1 MREEQKKVIQKEM
14 DRLEHLGIIR
24 KGLTSYSSLVVLVK
38 RKNQNLYRV
47 CCDFHILNEK
57 LVKINHAFPL
67 VRDCIEQLGRKK
79 CHYLSTIDLRD
90 AFHTLRLALSSQKY
104 CGITP
109 YYDSPTYHYVCMGMG
124 MSVSPQIWQQ
134 FIHLVFQDD
143 LIKRKQNFD
152 IIMDDTFI
160 HSTAEE
166 HIHDLIDLFK
176 VLRKYGLKLSPH
188 KCQFFKK
195 KIVYMGLEF
204 QIQED
209 KVCYTPLKDKCD
221 AIRNLESPKTLRQ
234 TKAFCGMVNFLS
246 SFLPNLR
253 RLLIP
258 IYDLKKKVKKF
269 KWTEEAERAFNDIKK
284 LLINPPVLKASIP
297 DGLFHL
303 ESDTSREGMRGTLL
317 QKQGDEWVVIGYH
330 SKRLPKSAKNFGVT
344 ELELTGLL
352 VNIHGFMQL
361 LCNRYFEVLVDHKAI
376 EYMIKSKTESPTTR
390 LKTLLLKL
398 SEYTIDLKYQKGS
411 EIHTSDAL
419 SRLHNFTD
427 TPDQKDIIPL
437 NFLQHLTPHYTEHLY
452 SHLVENLYMHKTKTL
467 DTIPVK

>member
-1 MREEQKKVIQKEM
+1 M
-14 DRLEHLGIIR
+14 
-24 KGLTSYSSLVVLVK
+24 
-38 RKNQNLYRV
+38 YRV
-47 CCDFHILNEK
+47 CSDFRILNEK

-109 YYDSPTYHYVCMGMG
+109 YYGSPTYHYLCMGMG

-134 FIHLVFQDD
+134 FVDLVFQDD
-143 LIKRKQNFD
+143 LIKHKQNFD
-152 IIMDDTFI
+152 VIMDDTFI
-160 HSTAEE
+160 HLTAKE
-166 HIHDLIDLFK
+166 HMDDLIDLFK

-221 AIRNLESPKTLRQ
+221 AIQNLESPKTLRQ
-234 TKAFCGMVNFLS
+234 TRAFCGMVNFLS
-246 SFLPNLR
+246 SFLSNLR

-258 IYDLKKKVKKF
+258 IYDLQKKAKKF
-269 KWTEEAERAFNDIKK
+269 KWTEEAKTAFNDIKK
-284 LLINPPVLKASIP
+284 LLINLPVLKAPTP

-303 ESDTSREGMRGTLL
+303 ESDTSREGVGGTLL

-398 SEYTIDLKYQKGS
+398 SKYTIELKYQRGS
-411 EIHTSDAL
+411 EMHTSDAL
-419 SRLHNFTD
+419 STLHNFTD
-427 TPDQKDIIPL
+427 TPDQKDVIPL
-437 NFLQHLTPHYTEHLY
+437 NVLQHFTPHYTEHLY
-452 SHLVENLYMHKTKTL
+452 SHLVENLYAHKTKTL
-467 DTIPVK
+467 DAIPVK